1 MVLGFLVYAV
11 SERNTILYPCLDTS
25 SPPSSVNSALI
36 VIINIELACR
46 GYEIPSQ
53 TTEHHDIDKRCLH
66 PTGCTLMNVTGMLTD
81 CSIDCCQDRL
91 CNMPGAQESMTK
103 PNNPPKARN
112 RALKLAE
119 NFGTSLLVLVLA
131 MYSMCLA

>member
-1 MVLGFLVYAV
+1 MINLPFYFRLVGDVLLCTGFLSYCGPFNQ
-11 SERNTILYPCLDTS
+11 EFRTKLLS
-25 SPPSSVNSALI
+25 SWQ
-36 VIINIELACR
+36 IELTKR
-46 GYEIPSQ
+46 DIPF
-53 TTEHHDIDKRCLH
+53 TENL
-66 PTGCTLMNVTGMLTD
+66 NVTGMLTD